1 MNRNLKSILEGKVK
15 RPELTKAVLVRLPL
29 ATYDGLKKLQATRIN
44 ESIESGDSSAI
55 GVHTVIIQE
64 LNRVAGL

>member
-1 MNRNLKSILEGKVK
+1 MNQKLRSILESKVK

-29 ATYDGLKKLQATRIN
+29 ATYDGLKKLQVARIN
-44 ESIESGDSSAI
+44 ESIESGDSSTI

-64 LNRVAGL
+64 LNRVVGL